1 VPSDVGIFL
10 LRLLLRFR
18 RSLSKTIS
26 KQCRGGP
33 RAQCC
38 WDCFAET
45 SAAISQKSQQTNSK
59 HGRGGPR
66 ARCCWNLFAETSPEI
81 SGKSQEKIRK
91 QCRGGPRARCCR
103 DCFVDSSAAISE
115 KSRQQNQ
122 QTVQRRSPHAV
133 MLGLFLLRLLLRFRR
148 SLSKRLSKQ
157 CRGGPRGRCC
167 WDLFADT
174 CAAVSEKSQQPPR
187 QAVPRRSPCP
197 VLLIFFAETSA
208 VISEKSQQ
216 KISKQCHVGP
226 RTL

>member
-1 VPSDVGIFL
+1 MPSAAGIVL

-18 RSLSKTIS
+18 RSLSK
-26 KQCRGGP
+26 
-33 RAQCC
+33 
-38 WDCFAET
+38 
-45 SAAISQKSQQTNSK
+45 QTAK

-148 SLSKRLSKQ
+148 SLSNKSANSAAAVPLPGAVGILLLRLRLRFRRSLSKQ
-157 CRGGPRGRCC
+157 ISQPCRTGPVSR
-167 WDLFADT
+167 
-174 CAAVSEKSQQPPR
+174 AVGIL
-187 QAVPRRSPCP
+187 C
-197 VLLIFFAETSA
+197 
-208 VISEKSQQ
+208 
-216 KISKQCHVGP
+216 
-226 RTL
+226 